1 MDLFEKAMLEIR
13 QRNQKEEEKKCKHER
28 TYERRGL
35 EICIECRSCQRT
47 LCESPYTDIAGYDF
61 HVKKEGRNAKIRD
74 TLHKMLCV
82 VTRDFILENGEYFYT
97 EPPKP
102 GLLPREIF
110 DHQKEI
116 REKCVEANAN
126 CHVRSLCA
134 ALLWQ
139 KIKSSY
145 PKVITLTEFSKK
157 VGVSVMTI
165 AKMSKKFT

>member
-1 MDLFEKAMLEIR
+1 MEDFYRAMTTYI
-13 QRNQKEEEKKCKHER
+13 NSKKPKCQHER

-35 EICIECRSCQRT
+35 EICIECRSCWRT
-47 LCESPYTDIAGYDF
+47 FCRSPYTDIAGYDF
-61 HVKKEGRNAKIRD
+61 GVEKEGRNAKIRK
-74 TLHKMLCV
+74 TLHRMVCAI
-82 VTRDFILENGEYFYT
+82 TRDFILENGEYFYT

-116 REKCVEANAN
+116 HEKCAEANAN

-139 KIKSSY
+139 KIKSLY
-145 PKVITLTEFSKK
+145 PDVMTLTEFSKK
-157 VGVSVMTI
+157 VGVSVLTI
-165 AKMSKKFT
+165 IKILKKI